1 MNRTAEYRT
10 AVVGFA
16 YAEEVSYGVRPDR
29 AAMTGLDA
37 RIPPLVVAVIAG
49 GFMWS
54 IAALTPALRIDV
66 PARWFVSAGLATA
79 GALIVCAGVLSFV
92 RARTTVDPTAPEAA
106 SALVTT
112 GIYRV
117 SRNPMYVG
125 FAVALLGWA
134 VFLENPLSVLAVA
147 AFVVYIDRFQITPEE
162 RALEAR
168 FGADFRSYTRKVG
181 RWL

>member
-1 MNRTAEYRT
+1 M
-10 AVVGFA
+10 
-16 YAEEVSYGVRPDR
+16 R
-29 AAMTGLDA
+29 AGLDA
-37 RIPPLVVAVIAG
+37 RIPPLAVAVIAA

-66 PARWFVSAGLATA
+66 PARLFIFAGLAAA
-79 GALIVCAGVLSFV
+79 GALIVVAGVLAFV

-117 SRNPMYVG
+117 TRNPMYLG
-125 FAVALLGWA
+125 FAIALIGWA
-134 VFLENPLSVLAVA
+134 AFLQNPLSLLAVA

-168 FGADFRSYTRKVG
+168 FGSDFRSYTQKVR
-181 RWL
+181 RWF